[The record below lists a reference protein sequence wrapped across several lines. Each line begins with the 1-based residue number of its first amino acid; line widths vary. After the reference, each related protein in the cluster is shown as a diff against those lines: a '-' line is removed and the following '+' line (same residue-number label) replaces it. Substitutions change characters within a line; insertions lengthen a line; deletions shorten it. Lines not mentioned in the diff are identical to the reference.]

1 MLDIIGS
8 PGKTLMLLKKKS
20 KVAKS
25 GFKRK
30 KMGTLGTFREI
41 KDGTKALKSGVAG
54 FATNP
59 SVPMHE

>member
-1 MLDIIGS
+1 
-8 PGKTLMLLKKKS
+8 MLLKKKS

-41 KDGTKALKSGVAG
+41 KDGTKAVKSGTAA
-54 FATNP
+54 FASNP

>member
-1 MLDIIGS
+1 VLDFLGS
-8 PGKTLMLLKKKS
+8 PGKTLMLLKKQS

-30 KMGTLGTFREI
+30 KMGTLGSFREI

-59 SVPMHE
+59 SVPMH